1 MSKEQRIRLQQ
12 NELEQAWCF
21 EEGLLPVKGVYAA
34 FGCCFFNLIIPGSG
48 TILSVCFVR
57 GERAVADS
65 AAGAAPAA
73 AEPVADGFGDDEE
86 KDDEKKEDKPEA
98 PKLPPVVTLG
108 AKRPWSRASALA
120 AGLGQLLT
128 CACGIGW
135 IWSISHGCVLFENAL
150 VYDEIAK
157 IQAERDPT
165 PAAEGDNAGDQTA
178 VDQNAGAF
186 G

>member
-1 MSKEQRIRLQQ
+1 M
-12 NELEQAWCF
+12 
-21 EEGLLPVKGVYAA
+21 PVKSVYAA
-34 FGCCFFNLIIPGSG
+34 FACCFFNLIIPGSG

-57 GERAVADS
+57 EERAVA
-65 AAGAAPAA
+65 AAAADAAPAA

-86 KDDEKKEDKPEA
+86 KADDDEKKEDKPEA

-150 VYDEIAK
+150 VYEKIAK
-157 IQAERDPT
+157 IQAERVPA
-165 PAAEGDNAGDQTA
+165 PAAAGGDDDAGDVTA
-178 VDQNAGAF
+178 PD
-186 G
+186 